1 MSYKDG
7 NGDFV
12 PRYRCYLT
20 NRRVKAKRNLGGFY
34 STTTALFSLKIT
46 KAQ

>member
-12 PRYRCYLT
+12 PRYVCYLT
-20 NRRVKAKRNLGGFY
+20 NRRAKRNLGGFY

-46 KAQ
+46 KTQ